1 MQEARMSQ
9 IMGARKQVPGKVL
22 WLNDFA
28 YLAIF
33 LLGIAG
39 DATAWGADKAFLI
52 TPLVGSPVAVERV
65 SVLRGVMTVSEEA
78 KGLKLADVRK
88 IEPIRAKKSGS
99 APPANAGAARC
110 EVRLVGGSLLL
121 AEKVSIADDSAKLTG
136 TGVGDV
142 EIAVEHLRSLRWVT
156 GADAALAEQQEKTPS
171 AELDTFVILVNGKG
185 TAARGVLETLS
196 DDEVSFQFEGES
208 KKIARKELQAIV
220 IAQASGEDDKG
231 ACEVLLGSGE
241 RVSGSLVS
249 LDGEGAK
256 LKVAGD
262 QELQVGAANVAAVKM
277 QSGRVVMLSELKPSS
292 VVQRNIV
299 APARSW
305 QVNRSVQGN
314 PLRLGKE
321 SFVDGLGVSSY
332 SALTFELDGKFERF
346 AAVIGIDQETQGLGN
361 CQFRV
366 LGDGREL
373 FAKSKRGN
381 ESGEAIELSVRGVKS
396 LTLVVEPGEELDLAD
411 HADWCDARILKSAP

>member
-1 MQEARMSQ
+1 MQGTRIRHTKEQKFHAFCRQLCQ
-9 IMGARKQVPGKVL
+9 IA
-22 WLNDFA
+22 
-28 YLAIF
+28 LAAWAM
-33 LLGIAG
+33 LLVGGWA
-39 DATAWGADKAFLI
+39 ATAGGVEKAFVI

-65 SVLRGVMTVSEEA
+65 SISRGMMTVSDEA
-78 KGLKLADVRK
+78 KGLSLADVRR
-88 IEPIRAKKSGS
+88 IEPIRAKKGTP
-99 APPANAGAARC
+99 APQANTGMTRC
-110 EVRLVGGSLLL
+110 EVRLVGGSLLF
-121 AEKVSIADDSAKLTG
+121 AEKVAIAEDSAKLTG
-136 TGVGDV
+136 TGAGDV

-156 GADAALAEQQEKTPS
+156 GAEAALAEQQEKTPS

-185 TAARGVLETLS
+185 TAARGVLETLNEE
-196 DDEVSFQFEGES
+196 EVAFQFEGES
-208 KKIARKELQAIV
+208 KKVSRKDLQAIV

-231 ACEVLLGSGE
+231 ACEVVMGSGE
-241 RVSGSLVS
+241 RIEGSLLS

-256 LKVAGD
+256 VKVAGD
-262 QELQVGAANVAAVKM
+262 RELQVAAANVAAIKM
-277 QSGRVVMLSELKPSS
+277 QSGRVVMLSDLKPASI
-292 VVQRNIV
+292 VQRNIV
-299 APARSW
+299 APARSF
-305 QVNRSVQGN
+305 QVNRSIQGN

-321 SFVDGLGVSSY
+321 SFAEGLGVASY
-332 SALTFELDGKFERF
+332 SALTFELDGKFDRF

>member
-1 MQEARMSQ
+1 MQEASRNPVVGEQKQTPGMALRMAALAGLVAFLQ
-9 IMGARKQVPGKVL
+9 AIVGAGTV
-22 WLNDFA
+22 
-28 YLAIF
+28 
-33 LLGIAG
+33 
-39 DATAWGADKAFLI
+39 WGADKAFLI
-52 TPLVGSPVAVERV
+52 TPLVGTPVAVERV
-65 SVLRGVMTVSEEA
+65 SISRGVMTVSEEA
-78 KGLKLADVRK
+78 KGLNLADVRR
-88 IEPIRAKKSGS
+88 IEPIRTKKSGNAS
-99 APPANAGAARC
+99 PANAGTARC

-231 ACEVLLGSGE
+231 PCEVLLGSGE